1 MSRTDIHVHIAP
13 LLDPAIVKTLAGVTL
28 DGDDRVHING
38 REVGPPK
45 LYDVYALEAYL
56 AAAGLD
62 HAVVSLPPPFYRQQ
76 QSVDEARAWV
86 RAVNDGILA
95 RLGDH
100 PALTALAY
108 LPLEHPELAV
118 EEYQRTRLEKRFV
131 GATAAAGGRS
141 ALGTDPRLVPLWEA
155 LDVDRAAL
163 LLHPGT
169 SPDRRLDDFYLSN
182 LLGNPSETSL
192 SVAHLAL
199 GGVLQRYPAMK
210 IVLVHCGGTLPAV
223 VGRWERGAETRR
235 PGLEGLVESPRESMR
250 RLYVDCLAHDPALV
264 DLAVNI
270 FGEEHMLL
278 GSDWPFPMGTDD
290 PIALVRHRDEEFV
303 ERVADDNVARVFPS
317 IKSAVSVAG

>member
-13 LLDPAIVKTLAGVTL
+13 LLDPAIVETLAGVTI
-28 DGDDRVHING
+28 DSDSRVRIEG

-45 LYDVYALEAYL
+45 LYDLDALEAYL
-56 AAAGLD
+56 AAARLD

-76 QSVDEARAWV
+76 QSVDEARVWV
-86 RAVNDGILA
+86 RAVNDGILT
-95 RLGDH
+95 RLGEH

-118 EEYQRTRLEKRFV
+118 EEYQRTRREQRFV

-141 ALGTDPRLVPLWEA
+141 VTGTDHRLVPLWEA
-155 LDVDRAAL
+155 LDTDGAAL

-169 SPDRRLDDFYLSN
+169 APDHRLDDFYLSN
-182 LLGNPSETSL
+182 LLGNPSETTL

-199 GGVLQRYPAMK
+199 GGVLQRYPKMK
-210 IVLVHCGGTLPAV
+210 VVLVHCGGTLPAV

-235 PGLEGLVESPRESMR
+235 PGLEELTESPRESMR
-250 RLYVDCLAHDPALV
+250 RLYVDCLAHDPAVV
-264 DLAVNI
+264 DLAVGI
-270 FGEEHMLL
+270 FGEEHILL

-290 PIALVRHRDEEFV
+290 PIALVQHREEEFV
-303 ERVADDNVARVFPS
+303 ERVAHDNAERVFPA
-317 IKSAVSVAG
+317 IKSTVSAAG

>member
-13 LLDPAIVKTLAGVTL
+13 LLDPATVDTLTGVTL
-28 DGDDRVHING
+28 DGDGHVQING
-38 REVGPPK
+38 RVVGPPK
-45 LYDVYALEAYL
+45 LYDVPALEAYL
-56 AAAGLD
+56 ATAGLD

-95 RLGDH
+95 RLGER

-118 EEYQRTRLEKRFV
+118 EEYQRTHREKRFV
-131 GATAAAGGRS
+131 GVTAAAGGRS
-141 ALGTDPRLVPLWEA
+141 VQGSDPRLVPLWEA
-155 LDVDRAAL
+155 LDADEAAL

-169 SPDRRLDDFYLSN
+169 SPDHRLDDFYLSN
-182 LLGNPSETSL
+182 LLGNPSETTL

-223 VGRWERGAETRR
+223 VGRWERGAETHR
-235 PGLEGLVESPRESMR
+235 PGLENLVESPRESIR

-264 DLAVNI
+264 DLAVDI
-270 FGEEHMLL
+270 FGEEHVLL

-290 PIALVRHRDEEFV
+290 PISLVRHRDDAFV
-303 ERVADDNVARVFPS
+303 ERVADGNAAKVFPS
-317 IKSAVSVAG
+317 IKSAATLAG